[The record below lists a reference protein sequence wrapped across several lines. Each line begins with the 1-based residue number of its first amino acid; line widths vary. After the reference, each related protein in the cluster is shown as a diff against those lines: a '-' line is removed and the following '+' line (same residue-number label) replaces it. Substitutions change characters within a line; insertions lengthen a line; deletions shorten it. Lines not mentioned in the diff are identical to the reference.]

1 MSTILQILPL
11 AFVMIAGPQILSA
24 IFFATTEQW
33 RLNTAAYVLGAALS
47 ISIVITARVLTE
59 QRRLQRGNS
68 G

>member
-11 AFVMIAGPQILSA
+11 AFVMVAGPQILSA

-47 ISIVITARVLTE
+47 ISIVVTLR
-59 QRRLQRGNS
+59 S
-68 G
+68 Y